1 MLSFKTIDSKCLYSF
16 KPFENR
22 FNNRPTG
29 VVSNICI
36 GQRSTFDSRLSCNAF
51 ADRINPIDNI
61 IVVAKLNRTEKNAI
75 YFDGSVKY
83 LGIV

>member
-1 MLSFKTIDSKCLYSF
+1 MLKESKFHFS
-16 KPFENR
+16 PFENR

-36 GQRSTFDSRLSCNAF
+36 GHRSTFDSRFSCNTF

-61 IVVAKLNRTEKNAI
+61 IVVAKLNRTENNAI
-75 YFDGSVKY
+75 YFHGSVKY
-83 LGIV
+83 LDIV